1 MRKVLVAGIVAII
14 LAILCLAFIGIFG
27 RVPDEWEWVVIV
39 LAGVGIIMTTPN
51 ILQMVWGRACVE
63 TIFEVSDEDNE
74 RSLVILLKN
83 PPVQNKILKALGV
96 KRETVQSL
104 TAAIRIWKSGIEEP
118 IVPIRHVRLF
128 SDEDISNKGSNRMVL
143 PPTYSVSASM
153 MVATWDNE
161 NKGATVLGDRLRKT
175 LLLSGGNYHAK
186 ILILVD
192 GEHNEIS
199 CQFVVGENRDD
210 LVWVGLKD

>member
-27 RVPDEWEWVVIV
+27 RVPDEWEWVAIV
-39 LAGVGIIMTTPN
+39 LAGVGIVMTTPN

-63 TIFEVSDEDNE
+63 TIFEVSDEDNK

-104 TAAIRIWKSGIEEP
+104 TAEIRIWKSDIGDP

-153 MVATWDNE
+153 MVAMWDNE
-161 NKGATVLGDRLRKT
+161 KKGAIVLGDRLRKP
-175 LLLSGGNYHAK
+175 LLLSGGKYRAQ

-192 GEHNEIS
+192 GEPNTIY
-199 CQFVVGENRDD
+199 CQFVVGKNADE
-210 LVWVGLKD
+210 LVWVGIRA

>member
-14 LAILCLAFIGIFG
+14 LTIVCLAFIGIFG
-27 RVPDEWEWVVIV
+27 RVPDEWEWVAIV
-39 LAGVGIIMTTPN
+39 LAGVGIVMTTPN
-51 ILQMVWGRACVE
+51 VLQMIWGRACVE

-96 KRETVQSL
+96 KRETVRSL
-104 TAAIRIWKSGIEEP
+104 TAEIRIWKSGIEEP

-128 SDEDISNKGSNRMVL
+128 SDEDISDKGSNRMVL

-153 MVATWDNE
+153 MVARWDKE
-161 NKGATVLGDRLRKT
+161 NKGAIVLGDRLRKP

-186 ILILVD
+186 IIILVD
-192 GEHNEIS
+192 GEPKQIS
-199 CQFVVGENRDD
+199 CLFVVGKNADD
-210 LVWVGLKD
+210 LVWVSV